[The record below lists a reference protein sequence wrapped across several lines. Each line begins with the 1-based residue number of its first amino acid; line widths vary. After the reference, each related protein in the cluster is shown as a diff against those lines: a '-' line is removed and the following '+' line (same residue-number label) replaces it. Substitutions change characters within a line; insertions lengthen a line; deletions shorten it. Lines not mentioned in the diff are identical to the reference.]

1 MRTLNLKLQ
10 GGYAIRPYIEIDG
23 KVVPYKRNKNKSA
36 VINYQTE
43 KDVIKIDIANA
54 HELNGPCWWLV
65 QMCFY
70 IISLFGIFNP
80 KIDENLYL
88 IKYSAKLHLAD
99 GENNI
104 TLKLNQTKDK
114 GRAIDILGEGNVE
127 EIDNVYEF
135 DNQAKKRKKIL
146 KISHICAW
154 VLLLA
159 TLVILVVTNII

>member
-10 GGYAIRPYIEIDG
+10 GGYNFRPYIEIDG
-23 KVVPYKRNKNKSA
+23 KLVPYKRNKNKSA

-43 KDVIKIDIANA
+43 KAVVDVNITNA
-54 HELNGPCWWLV
+54 LELNGPCWWLV

-70 IISLFGIFNP
+70 IFSLFGIFNP
-80 KIDENLYL
+80 KVDENLYL

-104 TLKLNQTKDK
+104 TLKFNQTKDK
-114 GRAIDILGEGNVE
+114 ARAIDILGEGNVE
-127 EIDNVYEF
+127 EINNIYEF
-135 DNQAKKRKKIL
+135 DNRAKKRKKIL
-146 KISHICAW
+146 KFSHICSW

-159 TLVILVVTNII
+159 TLLILAVTNII